1 MIRAVEVWFGVDERW
16 VRPAPGPGELR
27 TDVRWALV
35 ALLTIVA
42 SQELTRSIGLLQDE
56 RYGPV
61 WQYAGILTLCAMV
74 VVRRR
79 LPVLVT
85 LTAGIHMIVM
95 SLVMPMTMMQLPTQM
110 AYFLLIFSGMAWARN
125 RRALAGAVAVVLVL
139 LVLLFA
145 WTYALG
151 SGIEDIRRN
160 LGESDVEQVG
170 PLPTVLAVVLFSVL
184 GNTIFFGFA
193 IGLGQ
198 VAWRGAMRQAQ
209 VEEQA
214 ATIRAQTAQLT
225 DQAVVAERLRIARE
239 LHDVVAHHVSV
250 MGVQAAAARRVMER
264 DPEAAR
270 DSLTAIERAARDG
283 VGQMRDLLGTLRV
296 ADGDAGAG
304 AGAAAQEGADRAPQ
318 PTLATLP
325 DLVEQASTPLCQVT
339 GQVVESAPGAAGRV
353 PPPLQLSAY
362 RIVQEALANVRRH
375 STARTARA
383 TVRVDEDA
391 QTVEVEVV
399 DDGSPRVGTSGTGLG
414 LQGMR
419 ERAAYLGGG
428 VEAGPRAG
436 GQGWRVRVWL
446 PLDGRRPVPA
456 GTAATGTAASG
467 GTAAQAGNADR
478 TAPVDTSAGMPR

>member
-1 MIRAVEVWFGVDERW
+1 MIRAVEGWFGVDEVW
-16 VRPAPGPGELR
+16 ERPAPGPGELR
-27 TDVRWALV
+27 ADLRWALV
-35 ALLTIVA
+35 ALVTITV
-42 SQELTRSIGLLQDE
+42 SQELTRSLGLLQDE

-61 WQYAGILTLCAMV
+61 WQYAGVVSLSALI

-79 LPVLVT
+79 LPVFVT
-85 LTAGIHMIVM
+85 LAAGTHMILM
-95 SLVMPMTMMQLPTQM
+95 SLVMPMTMSQLTTQM

-125 RRALAGAVAVVLVL
+125 RRALAGAVVVVLVL

-160 LGESDVEQVG
+160 LGESEVEQVG
-170 PLPTVLAVVLFSVL
+170 PLPTVLAVVLFSIL

-198 VAWRGAMRQAQ
+198 VAWRGAMRRAQ

-214 ATIRAQTAQLT
+214 DTIRAQTERLT

-264 DPEAAR
+264 DPEAAH

-283 VGQMRDLLGTLRV
+283 VAQMRDLLGTLRV
-296 ADGDAGAG
+296 ADGHGDGAHQDG
-304 AGAAAQEGADRAPQ
+304 HGDGRPAPEPTDRAPQ

-325 DLVEQASTPLCQVT
+325 QLIEQATTPLCAVT
-339 GQVVESAPGAAGRV
+339 GEVVESAPGAAGRV

-375 STARTARA
+375 STARHARA

-391 QTVEVEVV
+391 GTVEVEVV

-419 ERAAYLGGG
+419 ERADYLGGG
-428 VEAGPRAG
+428 VEAGPRTG
-436 GQGWRVRVWL
+436 GPGWRVRVWL
-446 PLDGRRPVPA
+446 PLDGHRATARTTAA
-456 GTAATGTAASG
+456 GTPATLRRALS
-467 GTAAQAGNADR
+467 
-478 TAPVDTSAGMPR
+478 

>member
-1 MIRAVEVWFGVDERW
+1 
-16 VRPAPGPGELR
+16 
-27 TDVRWALV
+27 
-35 ALLTIVA
+35 
-42 SQELTRSIGLLQDE
+42 
-56 RYGPV
+56 
-61 WQYAGILTLCAMV
+61 
-74 VVRRR
+74 
-79 LPVLVT
+79 
-85 LTAGIHMIVM
+85 
-95 SLVMPMTMMQLPTQM
+95 
-110 AYFLLIFSGMAWARN
+110 
-125 RRALAGAVAVVLVL
+125 
-139 LVLLFA
+139 
-145 WTYALG
+145 
-151 SGIEDIRRN
+151 
-160 LGESDVEQVG
+160 
-170 PLPTVLAVVLFSVL
+170 
-184 GNTIFFGFA
+184 
-193 IGLGQ
+193 
-198 VAWRGAMRQAQ
+198 MRQAQ

-304 AGAAAQEGADRAPQ
+304 TGAAAQEGADRAPQ

-325 DLVEQASTPLCQVT
+325 DLVDQASTPLCQVS

-419 ERAAYLGGG
+419 ERAALLGGG

-446 PLDGRRPVPA
+446 PLDGRGPGSRLVSA
-456 GTAATGTAASG
+456 GTAAPAGTVTPA
-467 GTAAQAGNADR
+467 GTPAQAGTADR
-478 TAPVDTSAGMPR
+478 TAPVDTSAGTPR

>member
-1 MIRAVEVWFGVDERW
+1 MIRAVESWFGVDERW
-16 VRPAPGPGELR
+16 ERPAPGPGELR
-27 TDVRWALV
+27 ADLRWALV
-35 ALLTIVA
+35 ALVTITI
-42 SQELTRSIGLLQDE
+42 SQELTRSLGLLEDE

-61 WQYAGILTLCAMV
+61 WQYAGVVTLCALI

-79 LPVLVT
+79 LPVFVT
-85 LTAGIHMIVM
+85 LAAGTHMILM
-95 SLVMPMTMMQLPTQM
+95 SLVMPMTMSQLTTQM

-170 PLPTVLAVVLFSVL
+170 PLPTVLAVVLFSIL

-198 VAWRGAMRQAQ
+198 VAWRGAMRNAQ

-214 ATIRAQTAQLT
+214 DTIRAQTERLT

-264 DPEAAR
+264 DPQAAR
-270 DSLTAIERAARDG
+270 DSLSAIERAARDG
-283 VGQMRDLLGTLRV
+283 VAQMRDLLGTLRV
-296 ADGDAGAG
+296 TDGREDAGH
-304 AGAAAQEGADRAPQ
+304 EGGEPTPETTDRAPQ

-325 DLVEQASTPLCQVT
+325 QLVEQATTPLCEVT

-375 STARTARA
+375 STARHARA
-383 TVRVDEDA
+383 TVRVDEGA
-391 QTVEVEVV
+391 GTVEVEVV

-428 VEAGPRAG
+428 VEAGPRSG
-436 GQGWRVRVWL
+436 GPGWRVRVWL
-446 PLDGRRPVPA
+446 PLDGHRPTA
-456 GTAATGTAASG
+456 RTAAVGATHSLR
-467 GTAAQAGNADR
+467 R
-478 TAPVDTSAGMPR
+478 TPS

>member
-1 MIRAVEVWFGVDERW
+1 MIRAVESWFGVDERW
-16 VRPAPGPGELR
+16 ERPAPGPGELR
-27 TDVRWALV
+27 ADLRWALV
-35 ALLTIVA
+35 ALVTITV
-42 SQELTRSIGLLQDE
+42 SQELTRSLGLLEDE

-61 WQYAGILTLCAMV
+61 WQYAGVVTLCALI

-79 LPVLVT
+79 LPVFVT
-85 LTAGIHMIVM
+85 LAAGTHMILM
-95 SLVMPMTMMQLPTQM
+95 SLVMPMTMSQLTTQM

-170 PLPTVLAVVLFSVL
+170 PLPTVLAVVLFSIL

-198 VAWRGAMRQAQ
+198 VAWRGAMRNAQ

-214 ATIRAQTAQLT
+214 DTIRAQTERLT

-264 DPEAAR
+264 DPQAAR
-270 DSLTAIERAARDG
+270 DSLSAIERAARDG
-283 VGQMRDLLGTLRV
+283 VAQMRDLLGTLRV
-296 ADGDAGAG
+296 ADGREDAGH
-304 AGAAAQEGADRAPQ
+304 EGGEPTPETTDRAPQ

-325 DLVEQASTPLCQVT
+325 QLVEQATTPLCEVT
-339 GQVVESAPGAAGRV
+339 GQVVESEPGAAGRV

-375 STARTARA
+375 STARHARA
-383 TVRVDEDA
+383 TVRVDEGA
-391 QTVEVEVV
+391 GTVEVEVV

-428 VEAGPRAG
+428 VEAGPRSG
-436 GQGWRVRVWL
+436 GPGWRVRVWL
-446 PLDGRRPVPA
+446 PLDGHRPTA
-456 GTAATGTAASG
+456 RTAAIFRKRYD
-467 GTAAQAGNADR
+467 QPQR
-478 TAPVDTSAGMPR
+478 TVVSDPMR